1 MRRRE
6 FHRGSWRRGRWIVPI
21 QSVSL
26 VGLDQVEALP
36 ANSEINTFVGRLA
49 RQAAFKLGLRPR
61 ATQLPLE
68 RADLD
73 V

>member
-36 ANSEINTFVGRLA
+36 ANSEIITFAGQLA
-49 RQAAFKLGLRPR
+49 RQAASN
-61 ATQLPLE
+61 
-68 RADLD
+68 LD
-73 V
+73 